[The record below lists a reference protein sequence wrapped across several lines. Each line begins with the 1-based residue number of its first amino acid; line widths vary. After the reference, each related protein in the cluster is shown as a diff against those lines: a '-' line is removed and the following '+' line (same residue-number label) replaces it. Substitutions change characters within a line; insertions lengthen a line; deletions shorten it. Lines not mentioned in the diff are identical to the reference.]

1 MSEEESLTKTIV
13 AYILHDPLGNV
24 EGYISDFDTEALKR
38 AEENGMVIIAEYN
51 DGTRAIAKASDVVEP
66 KPSLNGISVTTP
78 EYVNARVVATVE
90 CFNAL
95 AQVLQPT
102 DAVMQSADDA
112 DDADAKSLDPFEAF
126 KAAISRLQ
134 VLAIDGDA

>member
-13 AYILHDPLGNV
+13 AYILHDPIGNV

-38 AEENGMVIIAEYN
+38 AEENGMVIIAEYS
-51 DGTRAIAKASDVVEP
+51 DGTRAIVKASDVVEP

-78 EYVNARVVATVE
+78 EYVNARAVATEE

-112 DDADAKSLDPFEAF
+112 DDTDAKSLDPFGAF